1 MAFKKGETCLDE
13 VTIKILTEYDE
24 DDTSI
29 SQIKV
34 EITHDCMQ
42 DKETF
47 IFPDM
52 TQIQELDLDTKI
64 QEYYDNHWDGGS
76 SWMKE
81 YDR

>member
-13 VTIKILTEYDE
+13 VTIKIFTEYDE
-24 DDTSI
+24 DDASI
-29 SQIKV
+29 SQIRV
-34 EITHDCMQ
+34 EITHDGMQ

-64 QEYYDNHWDGGS
+64 QEYYDNHWDGGA